1 LWTLRSTNKMS
12 VAVVEA
18 PQEGAGEV
26 AGLVYALLHQL
37 GHLIVCHEHRGIIPV
52 SCCRSMEGAARSKSV
67 SGQVATS
74 LAWVGN
80 ERERDQESASKAA
93 AVAMEMKVVAA

>member
-1 LWTLRSTNKMS
+1 M
-12 VAVVEA
+12 
-18 PQEGAGEV
+18 
-26 AGLVYALLHQL
+26 
-37 GHLIVCHEHRGIIPV
+37 

-80 ERERDQESASKAA
+80 ERKRDEGSASKAA
-93 AVAMEMKVVAA
+93 AVAMKMEVVAA